1 MAYNPKDPST
11 AVITKRGGVDEWC
24 IYTELVVWMR
34 GIDDEVNFSQ
44 HVRGMIVRDSFY
56 MWCRSAGKKTAKWA
70 KYKRDDFDAA
80 MAAMVE
86 QMSGFA
92 GGARRHV
99 EMRGEPLLLQ
109 LRPTDIEEIDSDQVP
124 GIRYTGGGELDAIWG
139 KVTDET
145 KPSITPAWAA

>member
-1 MAYNPKDPST
+1 MAYNPKDSST
-11 AVITKRGGVDEWC
+11 AVITKRGGVDEWA
-24 IYTELVVWMR
+24 IYLELVVWMR
-34 GIDDEVNFSQ
+34 GVDDEARFSQ

-56 MWCRSAGKKTAKWA
+56 LWCRPAGKKTSKWA

-80 MAAMVE
+80 MEAAVE

-139 KVTDET
+139 KVTDDS
-145 KPSITPAWAA
+145 KPSVAPAWTV